1 MMVAAM
7 NQLAILCFMFW
18 KVDIYPNDM
27 LNLLLFDKHFL
38 SQNDSNAFS
47 KACCTSDAIR
57 WGKLTW
63 YQQSLFTSCA
73 II

>member
-7 NQLAILCFMFW
+7 NQLAILCFMVW

-47 KACCTSDAIR
+47 KAC
-57 WGKLTW
+57 
-63 YQQSLFTSCA
+63 
-73 II
+73 